1 MWKSVIWAMSIVASQ
16 AEKRAVGDPEMDRI
30 AELEDRAA
38 ARLDDDR
45 LRAHAA
51 DRQPRAVAQEDRRRH
66 RPRQLGLRRRHDRHI
81 LRAKQHLARRCI
93 AFPWQPA
100 PGTEEDA
107 VTHVAGEAVHPPD
120 ELRDEAVGRSPINN
134 ARRAGLHYPPAHSPA
149 VAVSLPPPL
158 RPTLP

>member
-30 AELEDRAA
+30 AELEDLAA

-107 VTHVAGEAVHPPD
+107 VTHVAGEAVHPDD
-120 ELRDEAVGRSPINN
+120 ELPDASVERTPVGIPRP
-134 ARRAGLHYPPAHSPA
+134 AGHPSA
-149 VAVSLPPPL
+149 
-158 RPTLP
+158 